1 MSMTAKIKLFSRDNK
16 LMAMTTVSDENYVE
30 WIDPPEF
37 IDNAWNLADKMAVH
51 LSDGDYWRLSMTI
64 DLDCRGAYQCTK

>member
-1 MSMTAKIKLFSRDNK
+1 MSMTAKIKLFSPNNK
-16 LMAMTTVSDENYVE
+16 LMATTTVSDEHYVE

-64 DLDCRGAYQCTK
+64 DLDCRGAYKCTK

>member
-1 MSMTAKIKLFSRDNK
+1 MSMTAKIKLFSPNNK
-16 LMAMTTVSDENYVE
+16 LMATTTVSDEHYVE

-64 DLDCRGAYQCTK
+64 DLDCRGSY

>member
-1 MSMTAKIKLFSRDNK
+1 MSMTAKIKLFSQNNK
-16 LMAMTTVSDENYVE
+16 LMATTTVNDEHYG

>member
-1 MSMTAKIKLFSRDNK
+1 
-16 LMAMTTVSDENYVE
+16 MATTTVSDENYVE

-64 DLDCRGAYQCTK
+64 DLDCRGEYQCTK